1 MGRRVP
7 QDDVV
12 QTTPPRILATFR
24 LGHDRNGYTPR
35 PHGTSVRPPLVPCG
49 RSTSAGARL
58 RARRCGHPCD
68 MARPLWSGSV
78 SFGLVNIPVRMFSA
92 EHDHTVSFHQL
103 NKKNG
108 HRIKYRKVDAET
120 GREVSADDIVRG
132 FEVHDGSWITF
143 TDDEFD
149 DLKPNA
155 TKSLDIEDF
164 VDLADIDP
172 IYYERTYYLAPD
184 DNVSAK
190 RAYRLLHDA
199 MEKSGRAGIGTVVM
213 HSKQYLAAIRPM
225 GKILA
230 VSMMRFADEV
240 VDPASIEDLHLD
252 AVQVDAKAAKM
263 AASLVD
269 SLAGTFD
276 PSKYRDTYTAELRD
290 AIDRKAK
297 GETIEVDEPAPTAKV
312 VDLME
317 ALQASLAGAKGG
329 GRRAAK
335 GASGTRAAAK
345 PAGAKRSAAKQPAAK
360 RPAAKRPAAKRS
372 GASARPRKRAAA

>member
-1 MGRRVP
+1 
-7 QDDVV
+7 
-12 QTTPPRILATFR
+12 
-24 LGHDRNGYTPR
+24 
-35 PHGTSVRPPLVPCG
+35 
-49 RSTSAGARL
+49 
-58 RARRCGHPCD
+58 

-92 EHDHTVSFHQL
+92 EHDHDVAFHQL
-103 NKKNG
+103 NKRNG

-120 GREVSADDIVRG
+120 GREVDSKDIVRG
-132 FEVHDGSWITF
+132 FEVHEGSWVTF

-149 DLKPNA
+149 ELKPNA

-172 IYYERTYYLAPD
+172 IYYERTYYLAPE
-184 DNVSAK
+184 DNLAAK

-199 MEKSGRAGIGTVVM
+199 MQRSGRAGIGTVVM
-213 HSKQYLAAIRPM
+213 HNKQYLAAIRPM

-230 VSMMRFADEV
+230 VSMMRFHDEV

-252 AVQVDAKAAKM
+252 AVKVEPKAAKM

-276 PSKYRDTYTAELRD
+276 PTKYRDTYTGDLRD
-290 AIDRKAK
+290 AIERKAK
-297 GETIEVDEPAPTAKV
+297 GETIEVEPAAPTAKV

-317 ALQASLAGAKGG
+317 ALQASIESA
-329 GRRAAK
+329 RTTP
-335 GASGTRAAAK
+335 ASK
-345 PAGAKRSAAKQPAAK
+345 KPAAK
-360 RPAAKRPAAKRS
+360 KPAARRS
-372 GASARPRKRAAA
+372 ATRKRAKAA